1 MQNRK
6 TYRKGLTQEF
16 QDRIGAIESSTSYP
30 TTKYRE
36 MNALMI
42 KISNFLTKDMPYAM
56 AGTYAKIDYIVS
68 VICPS
73 IGRRVRAL
81 RIHCKNWRHA
91 GKASAHDIK
100 SDISTL
106 RLLADLLSEE
116 HKVAS
121 LPDSAQDGT
130 SRGWTDKRR
139 AKTPW
144 RAERVRVIDG
154 HQLANVTLE
163 NADDGSLTTADL
175 SAYDYLA
182 HWLKRGTKLCLI
194 YHDTANTPQLSM
206 VIYEPDYLIDV
217 TSITSCFTPYCIS
230 HRLFFIKQLTP
241 NTSTRHTLLG
251 NMAGQFLDESLSAI
265 RNGKQ
270 PTPDYTASARLFFS
284 NNALALAA
292 TPDITPDWHKEAQEQ
307 QRNVAGALLT
317 LKETD
322 PLFSPRKASTEASLI
337 SADLGLRGRA
347 DLLQSDWNLLIEQ
360 KSGKMETF
368 GHKGAKED
376 HYLQMMLY
384 KTMLSVCYD
393 NDWHSSSQYFL
404 YSKYQPKV
412 GLIREGSSMSQSNM
426 YQTLEVRNAIVHDLI
441 RFGDPVE
448 LRRELTSWTVDWFRQ
463 RQVSDRFW
471 EPFGKKE
478 LERAL
483 VPIRNASQLAQAYFF
498 EMLAFVIREDIE
510 SRIGNSSHGRNG
522 FADLWN
528 TDYAD
533 REAAGCTITG
543 LRYKSMRRDEEFDT
557 NGECSIL
564 TLTGVRD
571 EDESTSSPNFRT
583 GDPINLYDYANGGSP
598 DILKTIAH
606 RATLLKIGEDGT
618 VEVKLR
624 SAQPPEVF
632 NDESRQWAIDHDLI
646 ESSNMRTFCQLAN
659 VLRSTAE
666 RISLLLGTR
675 PPAVDESL
683 AVRLLDHGAMNALVE
698 RQLAAKEEFLL
709 IGPPGTGKTSYG
721 LMSILREELA
731 REGHS
736 ILLLSYTNR
745 AVDEICS
752 KLEKDGLDYVRI
764 GSRYACP
771 EGLRGRLLISQKFEN
786 TASVRDLVE
795 RTRIFVGTTASIS
808 GAPALFRLKR
818 FDLAIV
824 DEASQILEPSI
835 VGILSETY
843 GEGILKKPSIARFV
857 LIGDQKQLPAV
868 VQQNSSQSAVKDD
881 RLRKISLL
889 NCRDSFFERMIR
901 LHGTDPRLVFK
912 LTRQGRMH
920 PEVSDFSN
928 RHFYL
933 GELNAIPLPHQTAD
947 LDLNPELQEH
957 STKTCLLATR
967 RTLYVN
973 SHSAA
978 DADTAQD
985 KVNPHEADIVADI
998 AIRILKIYTTA
1009 GKDPCA
1015 DKTLG
1020 IVVPYRNQI
1029 TAIRAR
1035 LLTSGS
1041 LPESLRPIAQNL
1053 TIDTVERFQGSERDV
1068 IIYGLTVTHPSQLEF
1083 LKDSTYDDAD
1093 GSHVDR
1099 KLNVALTRAREQL
1112 IVVGDLDIMQT
1123 DELYAELAV
1132 CMNKGIEVGDSGI
1145 EW

>member
-1 MQNRK
+1 MLNRK
-6 TYRKGLTQEF
+6 TYPKRLTQEF
-16 QDRIGAIESSTSYP
+16 RDIIGAIESSSSYP
-30 TTKYRE
+30 TAKYRE
-36 MNALMI
+36 MNALMR
-42 KISNFLTKDMPYAM
+42 KITDLLTADMPYAM
-56 AGTYAKIDYIVS
+56 SGTYAKIDYIVS
-68 VICPS
+68 AICPN
-73 IGRRVRAL
+73 IERQVRTL
-81 RIHCKNWRHA
+81 RIHCKKWRLA
-91 GKASAHDIK
+91 GAASAHDIK

-106 RLLADLLSEE
+106 RILADLLSEQR
-116 HKVAS
+116 KATG

-130 SRGWTDKRR
+130 GRGWADKPC

-144 RAERVRVIDG
+144 STVRTRVIDG
-154 HQLANVTLE
+154 HRLANVTLE
-163 NADDGSLTTADL
+163 NADDGRIMTADL

-182 HWLKRGTKLCLI
+182 RWLKRGSRLSLI
-194 YHDTANTPQLSM
+194 YHDTAGMPQLSM
-206 VIYEPDYLIDV
+206 VVYEPDYLIDV
-217 TSITSCFTPYCIS
+217 TSITSCFTPYCVS

-241 NTSTRHTLLG
+241 NISTRHTLLG
-251 NMAGQFLDESLSAI
+251 NLAGQFLDESLSAI
-265 RNGKQ
+265 RNGRQ
-270 PTPDYTASARLFFS
+270 PTPDYAASARLFFS

-307 QRNVAGALLT
+307 QRNVASALLT
-317 LKETD
+317 LKESD

-337 SADLGLRGRA
+337 GADLGLRGRA

-368 GHKGAKED
+368 GHIGAKEG

-384 KTMLSVCYD
+384 KTMMSVCYD
-393 NDWHSSSQYFL
+393 NDGRSSSQYFL
-404 YSKYQPKV
+404 YSKYRPKE
-412 GLIREGSSMSQSNM
+412 GLIREGSSMSQNSL
-426 YQTLEVRNAIVHDLI
+426 YQTFEVRNAIVHDLI
-441 RFGDPVE
+441 RFGDPAE

-471 EPFGKKE
+471 EPYGKKE
-478 LERAL
+478 LEHAL

-498 EMLAFVIREDIE
+498 EMMAFVIREDIE
-510 SRIGNSSHGRNG
+510 SRIGSSSHGRNG

-533 REAAGCTITG
+533 REAAGCAITG
-543 LRYKSMRRDEEFDT
+543 LRYKSMRRDEGFDT

-564 TLTGVRD
+564 TLAGVRRKD
-571 EDESTSSPNFRT
+571 EATPSPNFRT
-583 GDPINLYDYANGGSP
+583 GDPINLYDYAKDGSP
-598 DILKTIAH
+598 DILKTVAH

-624 SAQPPEVF
+624 SAQPPELF
-632 NDESRQWAIDHDLI
+632 NDDSLLWAIDHDLI
-646 ESSNMRTFCQLAN
+646 ESSNMRTFSQLAN
-659 VLRSTAE
+659 VLRSTPE

-675 PPAVDESL
+675 PPSVDKNR
-683 AVRLLDHGAMNALVE
+683 AVRLLDHGPMNALVE
-698 RQLAAKEEFLL
+698 RELAAKEEFML

-731 REGHS
+731 REGHTV
-736 ILLLSYTNR
+736 LLLSYTNR

-764 GSRYACP
+764 GSRYACS
-771 EGLRGRLLISQKFEN
+771 EGFRGRLLISQKFEN

-808 GAPALFRLKR
+808 GAPALFKLKR

-843 GEGILKKPSIARFV
+843 GEGLLRKPSIARFV

-868 VQQNSSQSAVKDD
+868 VQQNSSQSAVKDE
-881 RLRKISLL
+881 RLKKISLL

-901 LHGTDPRLVFK
+901 LHGADPRLVFK

-933 GELNAIPLPHQTAD
+933 GELSPIPLQHQTAD
-947 LDLNPELQEH
+947 LDLCPEFQEH
-957 STKTCLLATR
+957 STRTCLLATR

-978 DADTAQD
+978 STGATQD

-998 AIRILKIYTTA
+998 AIRILKIYTNA
-1009 GKDPCA
+1009 GKKTSA

-1020 IVVPYRNQI
+1020 VVVPYRNQI
-1029 TAIRAR
+1029 TAIRTR
-1035 LLTSGS
+1035 LLTSDS
-1041 LPESLRPIAQNL
+1041 LTDSLRPIAQNL

-1068 IIYGLTVTHPSQLEF
+1068 IIYGLTVSHPSQLEF

-1112 IVVGDLDIMQT
+1112 IVVGDLDIMRT
-1123 DELYAELAV
+1123 DTLYSELAV
-1132 CMNKGIEVGDSGI
+1132 CMNKGIEAGSGGI
-1145 EW
+1145 VW

>member
-6 TYRKGLTQEF
+6 TYSKRLTQEF
-16 QDRIGAIESSTSYP
+16 RDRIGAIESSTSYP
-30 TTKYRE
+30 TAKYRE
-36 MNALMI
+36 MNALM
-42 KISNFLTKDMPYAM
+42 KEISDLLTADMPFAM
-56 AGTYAKIDYIVS
+56 SGTYAKIDYIVS
-68 VICPS
+68 FVCPD
-73 IGRRVRAL
+73 IERRVRTL
-81 RIHCKNWRHA
+81 RMHCKKWRLA
-91 GKASAHDIK
+91 GTASAHDIK
-100 SDISTL
+100 SDIGTL
-106 RLLADLLSEE
+106 HLMADLLSEE
-116 HKVAS
+116 RKVAS
-121 LPDSAQDGT
+121 HPDSVQDDT
-130 SRGWTDKRR
+130 SCGWADKKY

-144 RAERVRVIDG
+144 RTMRVRVIDG
-154 HQLANVTLE
+154 HRLANVTLE

-182 HWLKRGTKLCLI
+182 HWLKRGTKLSLI
-194 YHDTANTPQLSM
+194 YHNTANMPQLSI

-265 RNGKQ
+265 RNGQQ

-307 QRNVAGALLT
+307 QRNVADALLM
-317 LKETD
+317 LKESD

-393 NDWHSSSQYFL
+393 NDYRSSSQYFL

-412 GLIREGSSMSQSNM
+412 GLMREGSSMSKSNI

-448 LRRELTSWTVDWFRQ
+448 LRRELTSWTVDGFRQ

-510 SRIGNSSHGRNG
+510 SRIGGSSHGRNG

-533 REAAGCTITG
+533 RESAGCAITG

-571 EDESTSSPNFRT
+571 NDESTSSPNFRT
-583 GDPINLYDYANGGSP
+583 GDPINLYDYAKGGSP

-624 SAQPPEVF
+624 SAQPPEIF
-632 NDESRQWAIDHDLI
+632 NDETRLWAIDHDLI

-675 PPAVDESL
+675 PPAVDESR
-683 AVRLLDHGAMNALVE
+683 AMRLLDHGPMNALVE

-771 EGLRGRLLISQKFEN
+771 ESFRGRLLISQKFEN
-786 TASVRDLVE
+786 TASVRNLVE

-843 GEGILKKPSIARFV
+843 GEGMLKKPSIARFI

-881 RLRKISLL
+881 RLKKISLL

-933 GELNAIPLPHQTAD
+933 GELSTIPLQHQTAD
-947 LDLNPELQEH
+947 LDLSPELQEH

-978 DADTAQD
+978 YAGTAQD

-1009 GKDPCA
+1009 GKEPCA
-1015 DKTLG
+1015 NKTLG

-1029 TAIRAR
+1029 TAIKTR
-1035 LLTSGS
+1035 LLTSDS
-1041 LPESLRPIAQNL
+1041 LPDSLRPIAQNL

-1123 DELYAELAV
+1123 DTLYSELAV